1 MADKNDEFI
10 SALYRE
16 NSSKLVRFLTRK
28 LQEPQQA
35 EEVAQEAYL
44 RLQKLDAPAELDNAR
59 AFLFQVASNLATD
72 QLRRRQLHNNYLAS
86 QQLQVEVQSEAGMN
100 MGLDPVEQ
108 LAAQEKARL
117 IRQTLDEMPPKVRQ
131 AFLLHRKS
139 GLSYS
144 AIAVEM
150 QVSVS
155 SVEKYIFTALK
166 QFRATLVPN
175 KDSTSHD

>member
-86 QQLQVEVQSEAGMN
+86 QQQQVEVQVDAGMN

-108 LAAQEKARL
+108 LAAQEKALL
-117 IRQTLDEMPPKVRQ
+117 IKHTLDSMQPKVRQ

-144 AIAVEM
+144 AIAAEM

-166 QFRATLVPN
+166 QFRATLVP
-175 KDSTSHD
+175 KKEDSAE